1 MASPRAPA
9 NGLERACGAVVG
21 ALGASVLLGDA
32 VDGDRLLRWFG
43 GLPAAAPLAGA
54 TLVIVGAAHLL
65 RGRLGALPIALGA
78 AAVGVTVAG
87 SVSSLGHPPTSGTT
101 LVGLGSAAA
110 GVVLAELGAARLAQL
125 LAAVSAVVGG
135 VAVLA
140 FLYGDRAMTIARS
153 SFPNTQ
159 TAAPVA
165 YGLLGAGL
173 AIFAA
178 TPDRGVS
185 AWLTVDSPGRRAVR
199 RLLPAVVGLTLLVAG
214 AGRWLGLERSVGAPR
229 AWAVVMGALVLGL
242 FGAAAVAVP
251 LIDRLTS
258 RARDAELAE
267 LRLATA
273 LRDARVADL
282 AHDLAGALTIDDV
295 GSAVDVGVTK
305 VVAARAASYGIV
317 DPARRALVVHHGP
330 MVDDPTV
337 ERSGTVPLDQRLV
350 ITDAARE
357 GRAVLVPDATSYR
370 DRYPDIG
377 VPGDALGGGARA
389 ALPLR
394 DRSGATFGSLVIAW
408 DHPVSFDELM
418 PTLTTIAE
426 LVAQSVERARLADD
440 LARDAR
446 RQAGLATLA
455 ESLAGASNLPE
466 VLSSLAERIAAPL
479 DAIDGV
485 VGLIDRGGR
494 RMRRY
499 FRTDTPEGIRALG
512 RVADMSSS
520 SPLVV
525 AARTGEAV
533 LVPSREWVVAER
545 PDQLDAFDATGLGA
559 TANLPMRNRDGE
571 VIGAIGIG
579 WGDAVTFDDSTLLVL
594 STVAELASQTIQRAW
609 LSDERAREAARAARL
624 SQLAE
629 AMAAAATAREVCE
642 VVATDGPAALG
653 AAAVELRVIGSPDE
667 LDVDPTDLARA
678 DRAGAPVDPPGAGTE
693 ETLSVDVPSVDDQR
707 SLGTIHITWPGQYRD
722 DESFRSRLATL
733 VEVVSPTLERVRL
746 AEAEH
751 RLVEDLQARTIRAIP
766 DVAGLEIVG
775 RYEPASAELGMGG
788 DWFEVVELD
797 GGRVGFI
804 VGDVVGHGVAS
815 AAEMS
820 QLSAVLGTVL
830 ALGTPLEDFFLRVHE
845 VTGSAVPT
853 FVATASVTVLDLS
866 SGDLDHVAAGH
877 PPPIVLAGG
886 VAEPLEGGR
895 APVVGMA
902 AGRIVPA
909 RRRLDPGDALFL
921 YTDGLVERRGEDL
934 DTGLARISEAL
945 EAVSGR
951 TLTEQ
956 VADLVGHG
964 SGGGQ
969 IEDDIALLAVR
980 RI

>member
-1 MASPRAPA
+1 MASPHAPA

-43 GLPAAAPLAGA
+43 GLPAAAPFAGA
-54 TLVIVGAAHLL
+54 TLVLVGAAHLL
-65 RGRLGALPIALGA
+65 RGRVGPVPISLGAIAIGLTA
-78 AAVGVTVAG
+78 AG
-87 SVSSLGHPPTSGTT
+87 SVRAVGHPAASGTT
-101 LVGLGSAAA
+101 LVGLGAAA
-110 GVVLAELGAARLAQL
+110 AAVVLIELGAPRSAQL
-125 LAAVSAVVGG
+125 LAAVSSVVGG
-135 VAVLA
+135 LAILA
-140 FLYGDRAMTIARS
+140 FIYGDRAITIARS

-173 AIFAA
+173 AVFAA
-178 TPDRGVS
+178 TPTSGVS

-199 RLLPAVVGLTLLVAG
+199 RLLPVVVAITLLLAG
-214 AGRWLGLERSVGAPR
+214 VGRWVGLERSVGAPR
-229 AWAVVMGALVLGL
+229 AWAIVMSTLVVAL
-242 FGAAAVAVP
+242 FAAAAVAVP
-251 LIDRLTS
+251 LIDRMAA
-258 RARDAELAE
+258 RARDAEVAE

-295 GSAVDVGVTK
+295 GAAVDVGVTK
-305 VVAARAASYGIV
+305 VVAASAASYGII
-317 DPARRALVVHHGP
+317 DAARRVLVVHHGP
-330 MVDDPTV
+330 MVDDPVV
-337 ERSGTVPLDQRLV
+337 ERYATAPLDHPLV
-350 ITDAARE
+350 MTDAARE
-357 GRAVLVPDATSYR
+357 GRPVFVPDTAAYAE
-370 DRYPDIG
+370 RYPDSD
-377 VPGDALGGGARA
+377 VPADALGGGARA

-394 DRSGATFGSLVIAW
+394 DRSGTTFGSLVIAW
-408 DHPVSFDELM
+408 DHPVDFDELR

-446 RQAGLATLA
+446 RQAGLAALA
-455 ESLAGASNLPE
+455 ESLAGASDLRE
-466 VLSSLAERIAAPL
+466 VLSSLADRIAAPL
-479 DAIDGV
+479 DAVDGV

-499 FRTDTPEGIRALG
+499 FRASTPEGIRALG
-512 RVADMSSS
+512 RVAEMSSS

-525 AARTGEAV
+525 AARTGESV

-545 PDQLDAFDATGLGA
+545 PDQLAAFDATGLGA
-559 TANLPMRNRDGE
+559 TANLPMRNRDG
-571 VIGAIGIG
+571 VLIGAIGIG
-579 WGDAVTFDDSTLLVL
+579 WDHAVTFDPSTLLVL

-609 LSDERAREAARAARL
+609 LSDERDREAARAARL

-629 AMAAAATAREVCE
+629 AMAGAATAREVCE
-642 VVATDGPAALG
+642 VVASEAPAALG
-653 AAAVELRVIGSPDE
+653 AASVELEVVGAADE
-667 LDVDPTDLARA
+667 LDLPDRSDAAGVPADPEGTDSGQTLA
-678 DRAGAPVDPPGAGTE
+678 
-693 ETLSVDVPSVDDQR
+693 VDVPSVDDQR
-707 SLGTIHITWPGQYRD
+707 SLGTLHITWPGGFRD
-722 DESFRSRLATL
+722 DEPFRSRLATL
-733 VEVVSPTLERVRL
+733 VEVVSQTLERVRL

-766 DVAGLEIVG
+766 EVDGLEIVG
-775 RYEPASAELGMGG
+775 RYEPASVELGMGG

-830 ALGTPLEDFFLRVHE
+830 ALGTPLEEFFHRVHE
-845 VTGSAVPT
+845 VTGSDVPR
-853 FVATASVTVLDLS
+853 FVATASVSILDLA
-866 SGDLDHVAAGH
+866 SGDLAHVAAGH
-877 PPPIVLAGG
+877 PPPIVLAGRR
-886 VAEPLEGGR
+886 AEPLDGGR

-902 AGRIVPA
+902 AGRVVPA
-909 RRRLDPGDALFL
+909 RRRLERGEALFL

-934 DTGLARISEAL
+934 DAGLLRISAAL
-945 EAVSGR
+945 EAVGGR
-951 TLTEQ
+951 TLSEQ
-956 VADLVGHG
+956 VDELVVHG

-969 IEDDIALLAVR
+969 IEDDIAVLAVR
-980 RI
+980 RT